1 MCGKQLAPVLNLG
14 KTLAG
19 VSIVTK
25 QILYLLDIAEAHQ
38 TIHGFQ
44 PKVCWFLHLEIDEH
58 ELKQFQSYYK

>member
-44 PKVCWFLHLEIDEH
+44 PKVC
-58 ELKQFQSYYK
+58 